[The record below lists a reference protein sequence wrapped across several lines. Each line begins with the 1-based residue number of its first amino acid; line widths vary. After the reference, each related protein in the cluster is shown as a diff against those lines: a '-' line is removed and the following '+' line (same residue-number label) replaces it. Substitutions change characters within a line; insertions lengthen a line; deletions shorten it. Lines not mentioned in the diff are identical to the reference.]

1 MKSLCIA
8 GSYHLFTRRY
18 LKIAGSYH
26 FFPTK
31 KPENSWFPIIFF
43 PTKIPEKEEEVA
55 QRGGTGHL
63 YPALL
68 AWSAHRAAD
77 HPHGAGG
84 GEDPA

>member
-1 MKSLCIA
+1 M
-8 GSYHLFTRRY
+8 
-18 LKIAGSYH
+18 
-26 FFPTK
+26 
-31 KPENSWFPIIFF
+31 FF
-43 PTKIPEKEEEVA
+43 PTKILEKEEEVA